1 MSLGKSFMAALVAEG
16 ASSALLNYGSVDHL
30 FKGNEVE
37 LWGFV
42 RDFWKEYGALPSF
55 EAIEQ
60 HTGEALGKPADPS
73 KYFYDLMLVRH
84 QEASI
89 KASMKKAQEQLQP
102 GGEGSYAAL
111 DQITKM
117 VLQLVT
123 EQHGNQVSD
132 LRKAYDMIIGAYAAQ
147 NHDTDCGLQLG
158 WPYLDTMTGGLHLTD
173 MVSMVGRPG
182 IGKTWQMLYCA
193 HHGWQQAEADP
204 QNKGE
209 SRMFVSMEMSILA
222 IEQRL
227 AALHAHVPF
236 SGVKKGA
243 MSSVGYKTMKKGLKE
258 MQGFKAP
265 FWIVDGNLTATV
277 DDLYLLA
284 KQLKPDAI
292 FIDGAYLVKNTNEKD
307 RYRRVADNAN
317 LIKTR
322 IANEIAP
329 TMCSWQFSR
338 NVTKKKKGEE
348 ADLSDIAH
356 TDEIGMISSIVMGV
370 FEEETVETLKQRRVK
385 ILKGRNGETGEFVSN
400 WDFMK
405 MDFSEVQQTAVEDL
419 SFV

>member
-1 MSLGKSFMAALVAEG
+1 
-16 ASSALLNYGSVDHL
+16 
-30 FKGNEVE
+30 
-37 LWGFV
+37 
-42 RDFWKEYGALPSF
+42 
-55 EAIEQ
+55 
-60 HTGEALGKPADPS
+60 
-73 KYFYDLMLVRH
+73 
-84 QEASI
+84 
-89 KASMKKAQEQLQP
+89 
-102 GGEGSYAAL
+102 
-111 DQITKM
+111 M

-147 NHDTDCGLQLG
+147 NHGTDCGLQLG

-227 AALHAHVPF
+227 AALHTHVPF
-236 SGVKKGA
+236 SGRQERRDVFGRLQDL
-243 MSSVGYKTMKKGLKE
+243 KKGLKE

-292 FIDGAYLVKNTNEKD
+292 FIDGAYLVKNTEREGPLQARRRQRQPDQDPD
-307 RYRRVADNAN
+307 RQRDRADNVLVA
-317 LIKTR
+317 
-322 IANEIAP
+322 
-329 TMCSWQFSR
+329 
-338 NVTKKKKGEE
+338 
-348 ADLSDIAH
+348 
-356 TDEIGMISSIVMGV
+356 V
-370 FEEETVETLKQRRVK
+370 FEERDSRR
-385 ILKGRNGETGEFVSN
+385 RRARRPTCPTSPTPTR
-400 WDFMK
+400 
-405 MDFSEVQQTAVEDL
+405 SA
-419 SFV
+419 